1 LWRFAEVWQNP
12 RRKNALVFS
21 LSLAGALL
29 SKFTASILFFAFVAF
44 CSEHALARCAWPAH
58 CQTRGACLAPASL
71 ARHSS
76 GHSLG
81 CPYRLPTGLF
91 CSVPLGMGLRKSEE
105 ALPDSPYRA
114 ISKNGG
120 VLPAASGCDRQ
131 RCIAT
136 GKVLRPALRDQ
147 RPASRVTCTAR
158 TRQGLRF

>member
-1 LWRFAEVWQNP
+1 MRGALEAAGLLCLSVYVSTRAFIAFGPLVHTDVAVTLFSLLTLWRFAEVWQNP

-29 SKFTASILFFAFVAF
+29 SKFTASILFFAFVSF

-81 CPYRLPTGLF
+81 CPYR
-91 CSVPLGMGLRKSEE
+91 
-105 ALPDSPYRA
+105 
-114 ISKNGG
+114 
-120 VLPAASGCDRQ
+120 
-131 RCIAT
+131 
-136 GKVLRPALRDQ
+136 
-147 RPASRVTCTAR
+147 
-158 TRQGLRF
+158 